1 MSFLNFDSPD
11 LESRGLKKSLKVIVG
26 IGVVTGALA
35 IGSTLAANIN
45 LNSGAPVEFG
55 QGFVAT
61 TACDDEITI
70 TPFST
75 FVNQVGEGSH
85 LLSSIKISGIDSS
98 SNKCSGKTFMIK
110 AYGDSGLLD
119 LFNYTDNS
127 IPVDTDYES
136 IEVINSGG
144 VFSWVGGG
152 TDGDDV
158 INDENVG
165 DPARDITQTSFTVSL
180 TSGSTTITRTPMA
193 IAQEVKRITVETY
206 DGDLLNNRILTASQI
221 GGYVESEILSV
232 GAYPTN
238 ALQTGNFDGT
248 CIEPNCF
255 GYFTVND
262 WIANLTDEDV
272 SNLNTDLGTSGMTR
286 SQIADSMTFRFFY
299 NASAEWDSRWNLEFL
314 YLGEPYGLFGAP
326 FTSIE
331 GFISGFDGSS
341 GFFVPG
347 DIGEGLLFF
356 SVDGR
361 LQNNPSIGSFIP
373 YGDQPNRNVLIRN
386 MAEIWTLS
394 DVLYEE

>member
-26 IGVVTGALA
+26 IGVFTGALA

-127 IPVDTDYES
+127 IPVDMDYES

-180 TSGSTTITRTPMA
+180 TSGSTTITRTPRA

-221 GGYVESEILSV
+221 GVYVASEALRV
-232 GAYPTN
+232 GADPTD
-238 ALQTGNFDGT
+238 ALQSGNFDGT

-255 GYFTVND
+255 GYVTIND
-262 WIANLTDEDV
+262 WIENLTDEDV
-272 SNLNTDLGTSGMTR
+272 PYLNTILGTSGMTR
-286 SQIADSMTFRFFY
+286 SQIADSMTFRFTY
-299 NASAEWDSRWNLEFL
+299 NAGADSDSFWSLEILF
-314 YLGEPYGLFGAP
+314 LGEPLES
-326 FTSIE
+326 TD

-341 GFFVPG
+341 GYFSG
-347 DIGEGLLFF
+347 INNIGEEVLFF

-386 MAEIWTLS
+386 MAEIWTFS
-394 DVLYEE
+394 DVPYEE